1 MFLSSFAPRDKSQLS
16 QTKFVNASV
25 SLLIKTVARSLVGVA
40 HPMFHPS
47 ISFTLLRKQ
56 TRVFRLS
63 DLYLPPIPAATESSY
78 SSVECDFYGSPHS
91 NALTAMFQYLGEILS
106 CLVTLG
112 SLWSARARAR
122 AHFFPGDCLCNN
134 LNTVPNITF
143 RERWA
148 TPYGTKCRHEW
159 GRGAAHIGGL
169 HVSNFIG
176 PHSDT
181 RLSFILLPINYCTLT
196 SSL

>member
-1 MFLSSFAPRDKSQLS
+1 ML
-16 QTKFVNASV
+16 
-25 SLLIKTVARSLVGVA
+25 RSLYSSKPSLV
-40 HPMFHPS
+40 HPSDTTLPIRCS

-56 TRVFRLS
+56 TRKFRLS
-63 DLYLPPIPAATESSY
+63 DRYLIISLSANTEVFIFECRRTWFKRCSY
-78 SSVECDFYGSPHS
+78 EWP
-91 NALTAMFQYLGEILS
+91 TMFQSGANIKLS
-106 CLVTLG
+106 CNSWLTVK
-112 SLWSARARAR
+112 
-122 AHFFPGDCLCNN
+122 PGPRDCLRNN

-169 HVSNFIG
+169 HVSNFIR

-181 RLSFILLPINYCTLT
+181 RLSFILLPINYSYFFTLKSKGYFAVSVNAPLLYCIRILLLT
-196 SSL
+196 W